1 MTKEEAFYVYL
12 FRDVDGTPIYV
23 GKGTGRRATSHITP
37 SGKKISNGRLQR
49 LIDKRAEKGLLLEP
63 QIIAFGT
70 EDNMLMVEVA
80 LINFFGRADK
90 GLGTLFNHTDGGD
103 GVSNP
108 SEEVRKKQADAMY
121 RRHGGERRFVF
132 ENEKTGERFEGNCAE
147 FSKHLGLKTS
157 THVNRLVKENSD
169 LNSIKGW
176 TVEGSGFVAREYMT
190 SFEFIHIGTKERFTG
205 TQAELMRHTNMSAG
219 SASAIVLRK
228 VNHALGWCLK
238 DIAHQFPRVKKA
250 PSGYWQTPEEVWNNN
265 QTPKSIVAWALADEI
280 LKTYETIRQLK
291 PDAGAMAVIRSMD
304 IVEFTTER
312 AVGTVI
318 RYFSDWSIK
327 PEDLPIWKNFAQNY
341 KSKNVL
347 PVNKF
352 RGRLVD
358 GRQKENPDYAARK
371 QKVWKLTQEGIGPQ
385 KIAERLN
392 ISRATVQ
399 KIKRRL
405 NVDAK
410 EK

>member
-1 MTKEEAFYVYL
+1 MTKEEAFYVYM

-63 QIIAFGT
+63 QFIAFGT

-80 LINFFGRADK
+80 LIKYFGRADK

-108 SEEVRKKQADAMY
+108 SEEVRKKQAEAAY
-121 RRHGGERRFVF
+121 KRHGGERRFVF
-132 ENEKTGERFEGNCAE
+132 VKEKSGERFEGNCTE
-147 FSKHLGLKTS
+147 FSKKIGLKTS
-157 THVNRLVKENSD
+157 TNVNRLVKENSD
-169 LNSIKGW
+169 IKSIKGW
-176 TVEGSGFVAREYMT
+176 TVKGSGYVAQEYMT
-190 SFEFIHIGTKERFTG
+190 DFDFIHIGTKERFTG
-205 TQAELMRHTNMSAG
+205 TQAELMRHTNMGGS
-219 SASAIVLRK
+219 SASAIVLQK
-228 VNHALGWCLK
+228 VNHALGWCLE
-238 DIAHQFPRVKKA
+238 DVVHLYPRAEKT
-250 PSGYWQTPEEVWNNN
+250 PNGFWQTPEEVWNNN

-280 LKTYETIRQLK
+280 LKTYETIRQSK
-291 PDAGAMAVIRSMD
+291 PDAGAMAVMRSMYILED
-304 IVEFTTER
+304 TTEK

-318 RYFSDWSIK
+318 KYFSKWNIK
-327 PEDLPIWKNFAQNY
+327 PEDLPIWKDFAQKY
-341 KSKNVL
+341 KSENVL

-352 RGRLVD
+352 SGRLVD
-358 GRQKENPDYAARK
+358 GRQKENPEYEARK